1 MGVTQPD
8 VPGFNLATMT
18 DAMLVRRVL
27 DGDTAAF
34 TTLVDRHAAACTRFA
49 TRMLGNREDAED
61 ATQETFLRAYRS
73 LARYEERQAFRTW
86 LFQILINRCR
96 TAAVRRQRRHRMFL
110 VDDSAIAAA
119 SVRPAV
125 DAGDLRAE
133 LKRAIDALDPD
144 QREAFLLKHVEQLSY
159 DEMAA
164 ATGIGVSALK
174 MRVKRA
180 CDRMQLM
187 LREGEASDVGT

>member
-1 MGVTQPD
+1 
-8 VPGFNLATMT
+8 
-18 DAMLVRRVL
+18 MLVRRVL

-34 TTLVDRHAAACTRFA
+34 TVLVDRHAAACTRFA

-61 ATQETFLRAYRS
+61 AVQESFLRAYRS

-86 LFQILINRCR
+86 LFQIVINRCR
-96 TAAVRRQRRHRMFL
+96 TAAVRRQRRRRMFL
-110 VDDSAIAAA
+110 VDDNALASA
-119 SVRPAV
+119 SVRPATHSTEL
-125 DAGDLRAE
+125 GAE
-133 LKRAIDALDPD
+133 LRRAIEALDPD

-164 ATGIGVSALK
+164 ATGVGVSALK

-180 CDRMQLM
+180 CDRMQWM
-187 LREGEASDVGT
+187 LREVSDVGT